1 MGPRIIL
8 YTGKGGVGKTSVAA
22 ATARRAAGAG
32 HRTLLLSTDP
42 AGSLG
47 DVLGREV
54 GPEPAPVSEGLWA
67 QQVEARDEIERNWG
81 EIRDWLA
88 GVLSD
93 RGMERIRAEEL
104 AMPPGL
110 HELVGLLEL
119 RRHAEEAVFDV
130 VVVDCAASGET
141 LRLLALPDAARWWLD
156 RAVGNRRAL
165 DAARP
170 IARAA
175 LDITLPSSKA
185 LDGAGGLL
193 RDLVALCD
201 VLRDHER
208 VSLRLVMTPDRMVID
223 EARRTFT
230 YLNLYGLLTDAIVV
244 NRVFPEEVGAYFDA
258 WRARQAEALTEVG
271 EAFAPLPLL
280 RAPYFGEEV
289 VGDAMLDR
297 LAEQLF
303 TGVEAPISI
312 LHDEIGERL
321 ELGDDEAR
329 LMLTL
334 PFAQKGDV
342 TLRQVGEELVVRID
356 GHTRTVL
363 LPPALQDYRPAGAA
377 LADGALTVTF
387 DPPAPTP

>member
-22 ATARRAAGAG
+22 ATARRAAAAG

-47 DVLGREV
+47 DALGRRV
-54 GPEPAPVSEGLWA
+54 GPTPEPVDDGLWA
-67 QQVEARDEIERNWG
+67 QQVEARDEIERHWG
-81 EIRDWLA
+81 AIRSWLA

-119 RRHAEEAVFDV
+119 RRHAEESVFDV

-141 LRLLALPDAARWWLD
+141 LRLLALPDAARWWLE

-175 LDITLPSSKA
+175 LDITLPSNQA
-185 LDGAGGLL
+185 LDGAGGLM

-208 VSLRLVMTPDRMVID
+208 VSLRLVMTPEKMVVD
-223 EARRTFT
+223 ESRRTFT

-258 WRARQAEALTEVG
+258 WRDRQAEALAEVA

-289 VGDAMLDR
+289 RGPEMLDR

-303 TGVEAPISI
+303 AGVDAPIAV

-321 ELGDDEAR
+321 ELGAEHAELR
-329 LMLTL
+329 LTL

-342 TLRQVGEELVVRID
+342 TLRQVGEELVVRVE

-377 LADGALTVTF
+377 LSDGALTVTF
-387 DPPAPTP
+387 DPPTPAS

>member
-22 ATARRAAGAG
+22 ATARHAAAAG

-47 DVLGREV
+47 DVLQETV
-54 GPEPAPVSEGLWA
+54 GAAPGPIMPDLWA
-67 QQVEARDEIERNWG
+67 QQVEARDEIERHWG
-81 EIRDWLA
+81 AIHSWLA

-119 RRHAEEAVFDV
+119 RRHADASEYDV
-130 VVVDCAASGET
+130 LVVDCAASGET

-156 RAVGNRRAL
+156 RAVSNRRAL

-175 LDITLPSSKA
+175 LDITLPSNKA
-185 LDGAGGLL
+185 LDGAGDLL

-244 NRVFPEEVGAYFDA
+244 NRVFPEEVGTYFDA
-258 WRARQAEALTEVG
+258 WRARQSRALEEVG
-271 EAFAPLPLL
+271 EAFSPLPLL

-289 VGDAMLDR
+289 RGPAMLDE
-297 LAEQLF
+297 LAAQLF
-303 TGVEAPISI
+303 ADVSDPTAV
-312 LHDEIGERL
+312 LHAEIGERL
-321 ELGDDEAR
+321 ELGDNVAR
-329 LMLTL
+329 LHLTL
-334 PFAQKGDV
+334 PFARKGEV
-342 TLRQVGEELVVRID
+342 QLRQIGEELVVRID

-377 LADGALTVTF
+377 LVDGALTVTF
-387 DPPAPTP
+387 DPPATTA

>member
-22 ATARRAAGAG
+22 ATARRAAASGK
-32 HRTLLLSTDP
+32 RTLLLSTDP

-47 DVLGREV
+47 DVLGRTV
-54 GPEPAPVSEGLWA
+54 SPTVAPVGEGMWA
-67 QQVEARDEIERNWG
+67 QQVEARDEIERQWG
-81 EIRDWLA
+81 AIRDWLA

-119 RRHAEEAVFDV
+119 RRHAEDGQFDV

-156 RAVGNRRAL
+156 RAVGTRRTL

-175 LDITLPSSKA
+175 LDITLPSNRA
-185 LDGAGGLL
+185 LDGAGDLL

-208 VSLRLVMTPDRMVID
+208 VSLRLVMTPEKMVVD

-258 WRARQAEALTEVG
+258 WRARQAQALTEVT
-271 EAFAPLPLL
+271 EAFAPLPVL
-280 RAPYFGEEV
+280 RAPYFEEEV
-289 VGDAMLDR
+289 RGPEMLDR
-297 LAEQLF
+297 LAEQVF
-303 TGVEAPISI
+303 TGVSAPTAV
-312 LHDEIGERL
+312 LHEEIGERL
-321 ELGDDEAR
+321 ELGDDTAQLR
-329 LMLTL
+329 LTL
-334 PFAQKGDV
+334 PFAEKGDV

-356 GHTRTVL
+356 GHTRTVV
-363 LPPALQDYRPAGAA
+363 LPPALQDYRPSGAA

-387 DPPAPTP
+387 DPPASSP

>member
-22 ATARRAAGAG
+22 ATARCAAAAG

-47 DVLGREV
+47 DVLGRGV
-54 GPEPAPVSEGLWA
+54 GPAVAPVGEGLWA
-67 QQVEARDEIERNWG
+67 QQVEARDELERNWG
-81 EIRDWLA
+81 AIRAWLA

-119 RRHAEEAVFDV
+119 RRHADEAVFDV

-156 RAVGNRRAL
+156 RAVANRRAL

-175 LDITLPSSKA
+175 LDITLPSNRA
-185 LDGAGGLL
+185 LDGAGDLL

-258 WRARQAEALTEVG
+258 WRARQAEALAEVG
-271 EAFAPLPLL
+271 AAFSPLPVL
-280 RAPYFGEEV
+280 RAPYFDEEV
-289 VGDAMLDR
+289 RGAGMLDR
-297 LAEQLF
+297 LAAAIFAE
-303 TGVEAPISI
+303 VDAPTAV

-321 ELGDDEAR
+321 ELGEDSAR
-329 LMLTL
+329 LHLAL
-334 PFAQKGDV
+334 PFAEKGDV
-342 TLRQVGEELVVRID
+342 VLRQVGEELVVRID

-363 LPPALQDYRPAGAA
+363 LPPALQDYRPTGAA
-377 LADGALTVTF
+377 LDAGALTVTF
-387 DPPAPTP
+387 DPPASAS

>member
-1 MGPRIIL
+1 VGPRIIL

-22 ATARRAAGAG
+22 ATARRAAAAG

-54 GPEPAPVSEGLWA
+54 GPAVAPVGESLWA
-67 QQVEARDEIERNWG
+67 QQVEARDELERNWG
-81 EIRDWLA
+81 AIRGWLTEA
-88 GVLSD
+88 LSD

-104 AMPPGL
+104 ATPPGL

-119 RRHAEEAVFDV
+119 RRHADEAIFDV
-130 VVVDCAASGET
+130 IVVDCAASGET
-141 LRLLALPDAARWWLD
+141 LRLLALPDAARWWLH
-156 RAVGNRRAL
+156 RAVANRRAI

-175 LDITLPSSKA
+175 LDITLPSNRA
-185 LDGAGGLL
+185 IDGAGALL

-208 VSLRLVMTPDRMVID
+208 VSLRLVMTPDRIVID

-244 NRVFPEEVGAYFDA
+244 NRVFPSEVGGYFDA
-258 WRARQAEALTEVG
+258 WRARQAEALAEVTA
-271 EAFAPLPLL
+271 AFAPLPVL
-280 RAPYFGEEV
+280 RAPYFEEEV
-289 VGDAMLDR
+289 RGADMLDR
-297 LAEQLF
+297 LATEVF
-303 TGVEAPISI
+303 ADVDAPTAV

-321 ELGDDEAR
+321 ELDDDTAR
-329 LMLTL
+329 LHLAL
-334 PFAQKGDV
+334 PFAEKGDV
-342 TLRQVGEELVVRID
+342 TLRQVGEELVVRVN
-356 GHTRTVL
+356 GHTRTVV

-377 LADGALTVTF
+377 LIAGALTVTF
-387 DPPAPTP
+387 DPPASAS

>member
-22 ATARRAAGAG
+22 ATARRAAAAG

-47 DVLGREV
+47 DVLGRDV
-54 GPEPAPVSEGLWA
+54 GPEPAPASEGLWA

-175 LDITLPSSKA
+175 LDITLPSNKA

-289 VGDAMLDR
+289 VGDVMLDR

-303 TGVEAPISI
+303 TGVEAPIAV

-342 TLRQVGEELVVRID
+342 TLRQVGEELVIRID

>member
-22 ATARRAAGAG
+22 ATARRAAAAG
-32 HRTLLLSTDP
+32 RRTLLLSTDP

-47 DVLGREV
+47 DVLGCEV
-54 GPEPAPVSEGLWA
+54 GPAAAPVSEGLWA
-67 QQVEARDEIERNWG
+67 QQVEARDEIERHWG
-81 EIRDWLA
+81 AIRTWLA

-141 LRLLALPDAARWWLD
+141 LRLLALPDAARWWLG
-156 RAVGNRRAL
+156 RTAGNRRAL

-175 LDITLPSSKA
+175 LDITLPSNKA
-185 LDGAGGLL
+185 LDGAGDLL

-258 WRARQAEALTEVG
+258 WRARQTEALIEVG
-271 EAFAPLPLL
+271 QAFAPLPLL

-289 VGDAMLDR
+289 RGPDMLDR

-303 TGVEAPISI
+303 TGVEAPISV

-321 ELGDDEAR
+321 ELGDEQAHLR
-329 LMLTL
+329 LTL

-342 TLRQVGEELVVRID
+342 SLRQVGEELVIGID

-377 LADGALTVTF
+377 LTDGALTVTF
-387 DPPAPTP
+387 DPPAPTT

>member
-22 ATARRAAGAG
+22 ATARRAAAAG
-32 HRTLLLSTDP
+32 RRTLLLSTDP

-54 GPEPAPVSEGLWA
+54 GPAAAPVSEGLWA
-67 QQVEARDEIERNWG
+67 QQVEARDEIERHWG
-81 EIRDWLA
+81 AIRTWLA

-119 RRHAEEAVFDV
+119 RRHAEEDVFDV

-141 LRLLALPDAARWWLD
+141 LRLLALPDAARWWLE

-170 IARAA
+170 FARAA
-175 LDITLPSSKA
+175 LDITLPSNKA
-185 LDGAGGLL
+185 LDGAGDLL

-258 WRARQAEALTEVG
+258 WRARQAEALREVG
-271 EAFAPLPLL
+271 EAFSPLPLL

-289 VGDAMLDR
+289 RGPAMLDR
-297 LAEQLF
+297 LAERLF
-303 TGVEAPISI
+303 TDVEAPISV

-321 ELGDDEAR
+321 ELGDDSAQLR
-329 LMLTL
+329 LTL

-342 TLRQVGEELVVRID
+342 SLRQVGEELVIRID

-377 LADGALTVTF
+377 LTDGALTVTF

>member
-22 ATARRAAGAG
+22 ATARRAAAAG

-47 DVLGREV
+47 DVLEHRV
-54 GPEPAPVSEGLWA
+54 GPDVAPVSEGLWA
-67 QQVEARDEIERNWG
+67 QQVEARDELERNWG
-81 EIRDWLA
+81 AIRSWLA

-93 RGMERIRAEEL
+93 RGVERMRAEEL

-119 RRHAEEAVFDV
+119 RRHADETVFDV
-130 VVVDCAASGET
+130 IVVDCAASGET

-156 RAVGNRRAL
+156 RAVANRRAI

-175 LDITLPSSKA
+175 LDITLPSNQA
-185 LDGAGGLL
+185 LDGAGDLL

-208 VSLRLVMTPDRMVID
+208 VSLRLVMTPEKMVVD

-258 WRARQAEALTEVG
+258 WRARQAEALAEVG
-271 EAFAPLPLL
+271 EAFAPLPVL

-289 VGDAMLDR
+289 RGAGMLDV
-297 LAEQLF
+297 LAAEVF
-303 TGVEAPISI
+303 ADVDAPIAV

-321 ELGDDEAR
+321 ELGEDSAR
-329 LMLTL
+329 LRLAL
-334 PFAQKGDV
+334 PFAEKGDV

-363 LPPALQDYRPAGAA
+363 LPPALQDYRPTGAA
-377 LADGALTVTF
+377 LAGGALTVTF
-387 DPPAPTP
+387 DRPASAT

>member
-22 ATARRAAGAG
+22 ATARRAAAAG

-54 GPEPAPVSEGLWA
+54 GREPAPASEGLWT

-81 EIRDWLA
+81 EIRNWLA

-110 HELVGLLEL
+110 HEIVGLLEL
-119 RRHAEEAVFDV
+119 RRHAEEAVFEV

-141 LRLLALPDAARWWLD
+141 LRLLALPDAARWWLE

-170 IARAA
+170 ITRAA
-175 LDITLPSSKA
+175 LDITLPSNKA
-185 LDGAGGLL
+185 LDGAGDLL

-289 VGDAMLDR
+289 VGDTMLDR
-297 LAEQLF
+297 LGEQLF
-303 TGVEAPISI
+303 AGVEAPIAV

-329 LMLTL
+329 LTLTL

-363 LPPALQDYRPAGAA
+363 LPPALQDYRPASAA

-387 DPPAPTP
+387 DPPAPTT

>member
-22 ATARRAAGAG
+22 ATARRAAAAG

-54 GPEPAPVSEGLWA
+54 GREPAPASEGLWT

-81 EIRDWLA
+81 EIRNWLA

-119 RRHAEEAVFDV
+119 RRHAEEAVFEV

-141 LRLLALPDAARWWLD
+141 LRLLALPDAARWWLE

-170 IARAA
+170 ITRAA
-175 LDITLPSSKA
+175 LDITLPSNKA
-185 LDGAGGLL
+185 LDGAGDLL

-289 VGDAMLDR
+289 VGDTMLDR
-297 LAEQLF
+297 LGEQLF
-303 TGVEAPISI
+303 AGVEAPIAV

-329 LMLTL
+329 LTLTL

-363 LPPALQDYRPAGAA
+363 LPPALQDYRPASAA

-387 DPPAPTP
+387 DPPAPTT

>member
-22 ATARRAAGAG
+22 ATARRAAAAG

-54 GPEPAPVSEGLWA
+54 GPEPAPASEGLWA

-81 EIRDWLA
+81 EIRNWLA

-119 RRHAEEAVFDV
+119 RRHAEEASFDV

-141 LRLLALPDAARWWLD
+141 LRLLALPDAARWWLE

-175 LDITLPSSKA
+175 LDITLPSNKA
-185 LDGAGGLL
+185 LDGAGDLL

-289 VGDAMLDR
+289 VGDEMLDR

-303 TGVEAPISI
+303 AGVEAPISV

-387 DPPAPTP
+387 DPPAPTT

>member
-22 ATARRAAGAG
+22 ATARRAAASGK
-32 HRTLLLSTDP
+32 RTLLLSTDP

-47 DVLGREV
+47 DVLGRTV
-54 GPEPAPVSEGLWA
+54 SPAVAPVGEGLWA
-67 QQVEARDEIERNWG
+67 QQVEAREEIERHWG
-81 EIRDWLA
+81 AIRDWLA

-93 RGMERIRAEEL
+93 RGMERVRAEEL

-119 RRHAEEAVFDV
+119 RRHAEDSQFDV
-130 VVVDCAASGET
+130 VIVDCAASGET

-156 RAVGNRRAL
+156 RAVGTRRTL

-175 LDITLPSSKA
+175 LDITLPSNRA
-185 LDGAGGLL
+185 LDGAGDLL

-208 VSLRLVMTPDRMVID
+208 VSLRLVMTPEKMVVD

-258 WRARQAEALTEVG
+258 WRARQAQALTEVA
-271 EAFAPLPLL
+271 EAFAPLPVL
-280 RAPYFGEEV
+280 RAPYFEEEV
-289 VGDAMLDR
+289 RGAEMLDR
-297 LAEQLF
+297 LAEQVF
-303 TGVEAPISI
+303 TGVDAPTAV
-312 LHDEIGERL
+312 LHEEIGERL
-321 ELGDDEAR
+321 ELGDEAAQLR
-329 LMLTL
+329 LTL
-334 PFAQKGDV
+334 PFAEKGDV
-342 TLRQVGEELVVRID
+342 TLRQVGEELVVRVD

-363 LPPALQDYRPAGAA
+363 LPPALQDYRPSGAA

-387 DPPAPTP
+387 DPPATST

>member
-1 MGPRIIL
+1 VGPRIIL

-22 ATARRAAGAG
+22 ATARRAAAAG

-47 DVLGREV
+47 DVLGRGV
-54 GPEPAPVSEGLWA
+54 GPTVAPVSEGLWA
-67 QQVEARDEIERNWG
+67 QQVEARDELERNWG
-81 EIRDWLA
+81 AIRAWLA

-93 RGMERIRAEEL
+93 RGMERVRAEEL

-119 RRHAEEAVFDV
+119 RRHADEAVFDV

-156 RAVGNRRAL
+156 RAVANRRAI

-175 LDITLPSSKA
+175 LDITLPSNRA
-185 LDGAGGLL
+185 LDGAGDLL
-193 RDLVALCD
+193 RDLVALSD

-223 EARRTFT
+223 EARRTYT
-230 YLNLYGLLTDAIVV
+230 YLNLFGLLTDAIVV
-244 NRVFPEEVGAYFDA
+244 NRVFPAEVGAYFDA
-258 WRARQAEALTEVG
+258 WRARQAEALAEVG
-271 EAFAPLPLL
+271 TAFSPLPVL
-280 RAPYFGEEV
+280 RAPYFDEEV
-289 VGDAMLDR
+289 RGGEMLDR
-297 LAEQLF
+297 LATEIF
-303 TGVEAPISI
+303 AEIDAPAAV

-321 ELGDDEAR
+321 ELGEDSALLR
-329 LMLTL
+329 LAL
-334 PFAQKGDV
+334 PFAEKGDV
-342 TLRQVGEELVVRID
+342 ILRQVGEELVVRVN

-363 LPPALQDYRPAGAA
+363 LPPALQDYRPTGAA
-377 LADGALTVTF
+377 LTAGALTVTF
-387 DPPAPTP
+387 DPPASSS